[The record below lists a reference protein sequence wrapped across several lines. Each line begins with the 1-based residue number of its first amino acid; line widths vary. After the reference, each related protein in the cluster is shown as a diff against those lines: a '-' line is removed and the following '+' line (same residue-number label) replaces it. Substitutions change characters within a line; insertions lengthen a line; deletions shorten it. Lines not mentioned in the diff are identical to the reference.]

1 MIESVMGS
9 GTGVQPGPTA
19 SGLSGA
25 RQAVPGE
32 QADQAAPVAGRTSPQ
47 QGSEPSAEAQSEFE
61 QELSTAMSATEQSE
75 VRNRVGEINAEL
87 REQRDVSNELGRD
100 DFLRILITQLRHQDP
115 TDPMDDKEFVA
126 QMAQFSSLEQMTNLA
141 SDFTELASVLR
152 AGQAENVL
160 GRTVQVRTGDEA
172 VRGRV
177 EAVTRGENPQ
187 VRVDG
192 QYYDYNDITSVE
204 E

>member
-9 GTGVQPGPTA
+9 GAGVQPTPTT

-25 RQAVPGE
+25 RQAGPAE
-32 QADQAAPVAGRTSPQ
+32 QADEAAPDAVRTSPQ
-47 QGSEPSAEAQSEFE
+47 QGDDASAAQSEFE
-61 QELSTAMSATEQSE
+61 QELSTAMGATEQSE
-75 VRNRVGEINAEL
+75 VQNRVGEINAEL
-87 REQRDVSNELGRD
+87 REQRNVSNELGRD

-141 SDFTELASVLR
+141 SDFTELAGVLR

-160 GRTVQVRTGDEA
+160 GRTVQLSVADES

-177 EAVTRGENPQ
+177 EAVTRGEHPQ